1 MPAYL
6 IVTIPALAFFVLY
19 GPQPLLPRMA
29 ELFAVSESASAFLMT
44 LALLPMAV
52 APIAYGAALA
62 RASCRRV
69 LLISIAS
76 LGVVTA
82 LFPLADTYA
91 SAVIFR
97 LAQGLL
103 LPAVLTA
110 MMTAISRTTS
120 PARMQVAMSGYIAA
134 TVGGGMAG
142 RLLAGA
148 LATYASWQLF
158 YVLTGLALL
167 ATLPALWRLPE
178 SGSTTTEP
186 PDRERLRQAW
196 QGNGNWRIFI
206 GVGCLF
212 LVFVGVLN
220 FLPFRIKT
228 IQPEASDL
236 VIAVLYSGYA
246 MGIVAALGANR
257 VINWLGTSTRALIFG
272 FVLVIISLGPL
283 FLDTLLP
290 LFVTIFPLCFGMFLV
305 HALASRRVNSNVNGG
320 SGLVNGIYV
329 SSYYTGGVLGSYL
342 PGLAF
347 ERWGWDSM
355 LGLLGIV
362 VAGGLALNAG
372 APSRRSQ

>member
-6 IVTIPALAFFVLY
+6 IVTVPALAFFVLY
-19 GPQPLLPRMA
+19 GPQPLLPRMT

-44 LALLPMAV
+44 VALLPMAI

-62 RASCRRV
+62 RTSCRRV
-69 LLISIAS
+69 LLISIAG
-76 LGVVTA
+76 LGLVTV
-82 LFPLADTYA
+82 LFPLADTYS

-110 MMTAISRTTS
+110 MMTAVSGTTS
-120 PARMQVAMSGYIAA
+120 PASMQVAMSGYIAA
-134 TVGGGMAG
+134 TVGGGMVG
-142 RLLAGA
+142 RLLAGG

-158 YVLTGLALL
+158 FVLTGLALL

-178 SGSTTTEP
+178 SGATTTAP
-186 PDRERLRQAW
+186 LNTERLRQAW
-196 QGNGNWRIFI
+196 RGDGNWRIYI

-212 LVFVGVLN
+212 FVFVGVLN
-220 FLPFRIKT
+220 FLPFRIKA
-228 IQPEASDL
+228 IRPEASDL

-246 MGIVAALGANR
+246 VGMVAALGANR
-257 VINWLGTSTRALIFG
+257 VILSLGTPARALCFG
-272 FVLVIISLGPL
+272 FALFIVSLVPL
-283 FLDTLLP
+283 LLDTLLP
-290 LFVTIFPLCFGMFLV
+290 LFMTIFPLCFGMFLV
-305 HALASRRVNSNVNGG
+305 HALASRRVNRNVDGG

-355 LGLLGIV
+355 LVLLGL
-362 VAGGLALNAG
+362 VAATGLVLNAG
-372 APSRRSQ
+372 AAWHRSQ

>member
-6 IVTIPALAFFVLY
+6 IVTVPALAFFVLY

-120 PARMQVAMSGYIAA
+120 PARMQMAMSGYIAA

-167 ATLPALWRLPE
+167 ATLPALWQLPE

-186 PDRERLRQAW
+186 PDREGLRQAW

-236 VIAVLYSGYA
+236 VIAVLFSGYA

-257 VINWLGTSTRALIFG
+257 VIDWLGTSTRALILG
-272 FVLVIISLGPL
+272 FALVLIALGPL
-283 FLDTLLP
+283 LLDTLFP

-347 ERWGWDSM
+347 ERWGWEPM

-362 VAGGLALNAG
+362 VTVGLAVNAS
-372 APSRRSQ
+372 ATRRWSQ